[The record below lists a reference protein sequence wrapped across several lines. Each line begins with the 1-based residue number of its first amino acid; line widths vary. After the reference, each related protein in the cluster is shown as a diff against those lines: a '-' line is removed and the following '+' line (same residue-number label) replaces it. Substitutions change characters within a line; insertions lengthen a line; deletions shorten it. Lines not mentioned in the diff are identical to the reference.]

1 MTHKGGMMAL
11 ARQGG
16 RTHRRTWNCA
26 LLALFVPLP
35 YICKMNKTKQGFWG
49 HRLKHQTRIYEPSSY
64 TCRWR
69 DREPWCCL
77 GAGHAGAVGEGW
89 QGRGDCAVAGDN
101 ETLLLFSAGGVFKGH
116 QLPRLH
122 RARRQRWQDWGEESF
137 SGHGAVACSACSLLL
152 AAGGSV
158 ILQLIFSIKSIES
171 VPDSVCPWRAFL
183 PLLSIYVP
191 VTFTNI
197 STIPLIAY
205 LFILLIIHCFRFMY
219 L

>member
-11 ARQGG
+11 ARQGEIIG
-16 RTHRRTWNCA
+16 VYDAVLYSCPCPFPISVEW
-26 LLALFVPLP
+26 
-35 YICKMNKTKQGFWG
+35 TKQGFWG
-49 HRLKHQTRIYEPSSY
+49 HRLKHQTRIYEPPSY
-64 TCRWR
+64 TCRDGETESR
-69 DREPWCCL
+69 DVVWA
-77 GAGHAGAVGEGW
+77 AGHAGAVGEGW

-152 AAGGSV
+152 VAGGSV

-171 VPDSVCPWRAFL
+171 VPDLVYPWRGGHF
-183 PLLSIYVP
+183 YQ
-191 VTFTNI
+191 F
-197 STIPLIAY
+197 
-205 LFILLIIHCFRFMY
+205 
-219 L
+219 